1 MDLAF
6 EEQWLR
12 FVVRG
17 TEGGDPAGKLV
28 DHARQ
33 KDVALGN
40 RGGEFELRTFV
51 ESLTGIGEECGVVVE
66 PGEAEK
72 GLAAGDG
79 VGMVSDF
86 GVEAGGAEGSGGA
99 GLLGL
104 GIASAPSKIDPL
116 ALG

>member
-40 RGGEFELRTFV
+40 RG
-51 ESLTGIGEECGVVVE
+51 
-66 PGEAEK
+66 GEAEK